1 MKSRGIN
8 MYKPESSRSIIKNVS
23 KRLLQDNAFGD
34 ILEERQTINS
44 SCFSVLFYQHSK
56 RFSGPRLWVS
66 SCEDAAL
73 LVLLS
78 IHMSD
83 LPHSPCTN
91 FSSRQPTNY
100 SNPNLGS
107 SKEPANHLFIEQL
120 SSGSAQSYVHR
131 PSENQSVNTCVCCC
145 CSGDEEP
152 VKSK

>member
-1 MKSRGIN
+1 

-56 RFSGPRLWVS
+56 RFSGPRLCVS

-107 SKEPANHLFIEQL
+107 SKEPANHLLTEHLHRVMSI
-120 SSGSAQSYVHR
+120 GR
-131 PSENQSVNTCVCCC
+131 PSENQSVNTIACAVAVQ
-145 CSGDEEP
+145 GM
-152 VKSK
+152 KSWSNPNR